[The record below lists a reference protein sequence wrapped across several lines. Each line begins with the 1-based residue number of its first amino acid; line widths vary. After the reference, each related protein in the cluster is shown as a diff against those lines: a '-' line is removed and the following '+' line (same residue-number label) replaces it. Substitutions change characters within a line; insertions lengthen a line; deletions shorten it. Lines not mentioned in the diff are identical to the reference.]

1 MKFTPISAALEG
13 ERVLAV
19 IPEFRGGLSTWR
31 KRLNL
36 FSGRSLSHVALRAEQ
51 HHRNGHLASLGQL
64 RSTGVV
70 SGLVVAEELPTTA
83 EKVVQISAGRGLRGD
98 GEDVWLPRPVRVS
111 LNQLP
116 VLLPR
121 GTSAPLAEV
130 LSGDDAVSGVR
141 TFVLL
146 LQPVTLQQANAIDP
160 NRCTDWD
167 DSARAY
173 EDERSIDGVRLILHP
188 WEGEEEGTGAAASQW
203 RNRLAFA
210 IFQRELDEQP
220 LPWHA
225 HGVPIALIALTS
237 DQQRI
242 AFVDGFA
249 VVRPGGCPLPR
260 RRLAPGGGDAYLAQ
274 ARVQQF
280 AEQIAELAPEGD
292 SLAQQ
297 QQWVRNVVAPRFRY
311 LPPVGL
317 LPRAAG
323 TPRSGGTYQNHFF
336 PANYISEVAP
346 IPQEQLELVLR
357 DSAALAP
364 YDLTHADQ
372 VQIWVPV
379 PQAWYEP
386 DLLEVKQVDPLFQ
399 QRISEFQLR
408 RAEWLIRRE
417 LVRERSI
424 ALTKAITGEAPR
436 YALPDPNRLPDED
449 LVPFSSSLALLSPLV
464 DSTENDT
471 FYVLKQEESTLSLET
486 GDSLS
491 LYIWIDPDAPPS
503 SVEIWWYLDQVFSHR
518 VYWGNVII
526 EDRVTRRLMGRLPE
540 PGEWVRMDISASH
553 LGLEGKSLFG
563 MAVRVVG
570 GRMAIG
576 HVGKRAAATGAETIW
591 LGDSLPAGAIADEAT
606 FPRNKGWSWVDP
618 DTFQSLQR
626 HLASM
631 LTRETQ
637 KRQKPFAGNRA
648 LVSNLAT
655 GDSFH
660 ALKNATETLSI
671 APGDWL
677 SVHVYIDPLHPPERI
692 EIWWLTTD
700 PDRRLRRVYWGSPSR
715 WGRAAGHTQGQAKGP
730 LSALDVGR
738 WVRLEVAAAELTLEG
753 RQIDGMAFLV
763 NGGRAAWAAAGKYAL
778 IGSARQET
786 VWIGDS
792 TPAGVSVVTDPGWQW
807 VTLTEKSTP
816 LGDDLPPLLTF
827 ATIKEED
834 YGTSEPPA
842 ASGGSRV
849 ATAMADLR
857 SKLLNQTPIDRDA
870 IYVEDWPSTAVIPE
884 NLRAKVSYNQ
894 KTKNLII
901 KGVLLQAERDA
912 LELAALSAASDAT
925 KASIKKAINDLY
937 SRSQDNTTLKILE
950 GKGLNAF
957 IRFLEDK
964 VSQADDQV
972 EFGFLN
978 VRTDM
983 YRLRQQVLTQEDAS
997 KLAISPTLAE
1007 IAKRESSPATQSDLS
1022 AYFKAARGRM
1032 IKTTDSDAVEGTEE
1046 GGEVRSPRSA
1056 SGPIGPRSSDEQ
1068 SVREALVMNA
1078 AREGLSVTTR
1088 ELLSAAGSGRTPT
1101 PERGLRIDEV
1111 KIQERSP
1118 LSVSTERSAS
1128 VLYSPTPSASDVVE
1142 QAPIVGRV
1150 LETVAVAERLKQP
1163 AAIETHDYSLKG
1175 RKTVVDGL
1183 AAIEI
1188 LKDLPVPGNEN
1199 LNFGQIHARQ
1209 GGLSLDED
1217 QALID
1222 AGEDKDEVFYF
1233 SLAVRALD
1241 RTVAALRLGEGRT
1254 QQYREA
1260 IRLCRS
1266 VLVELEGLQVELS
1279 QRLQV
1284 VETELAEARHDVSVA
1299 RTLLAEEEDRVGRI
1313 NDRRDR
1319 ILEKHVT
1326 YLAYQRPRT
1335 ADLLVPPPWRSLDP
1349 GVSGDPLVPC
1359 LGDDHPIPREL
1370 QAMTN
1375 LLREAPLSWFPGL
1388 NLDRVDDIES
1398 QVALVTTAK
1407 RQVSLKVQERF
1418 IRAQP
1423 GVTAQTSSAGDT
1435 TAGAASFTPPAA
1447 VTTGNTPIA
1456 ASINRIYEQKQQQ
1469 LYQQRLVLEQLDLRT
1484 VAVQS
1489 WRETRRQSEQLLTL
1503 GDLLTASHL
1512 QPEISDAA
1520 ARLMNSVTRVA
1531 TCLYARFKA
1540 VTPALRLGWAE
1551 RLSQFDT
1558 AVPLRTLTNL
1568 PRWGEIASSDR
1579 RDMQTLVDWL
1589 FQRINPAREDAI
1601 AYVDD
1606 LIRLCALLSSH
1617 APVNQ
1622 IITGRVLKPATV
1634 SRGGRVQISIDPRE
1648 VRIGM
1653 PVLVYSATNSVVAQG
1668 VVDDLSGGLAST
1680 RITSTTQSSLNL
1692 TEKTRVQ
1699 LLRQALR

>member
-1 MKFTPISAALEG
+1 MKFTPISAAREG

-19 IPEFRGGLSTWR
+19 VPEFRGDLVTSS

-36 FSGRSLSHVALRAEQ
+36 FTGRSLSHVALQAEQ
-51 HHRNGHLASLGQL
+51 RHRNGHLASLGQL

-116 VLLPR
+116 VRLSLK
-121 GTSAPLAEV
+121 TSAPLAEV
-130 LSGDDAVSGVR
+130 LSGDDTASELR

-146 LQPVTLQQANAIDP
+146 LQPVTLSQANKFDP

-203 RNRLAFA
+203 RNRLAYA

-220 LPWHA
+220 LPWQA

-249 VVRPGGCPLPR
+249 VVRSGGRPLPR

-292 SLAQQ
+292 TLAQQ
-297 QQWVRNVVAPRFRY
+297 QQWVRSVVAPRFRY

-323 TPRSGGTYQNHFF
+323 TPRSGGTYQDHFF
-336 PANYISEVAP
+336 PANYRSEVAP

-357 DSAALAP
+357 DSAVLAP
-364 YDLTHADQ
+364 YDLTQADQ

-417 LVRERSI
+417 LVRERAI
-424 ALTKAITGEAPR
+424 ALTRAITGEAPQ
-436 YALPDPNRLPDED
+436 YALPDQNRLPDED
-449 LVPFSSSLALLSPLV
+449 LVPFSSSLVLLSPVV
-464 DSTENDT
+464 DSPEDDA
-471 FYVLKQEESTLSLET
+471 FFVLKQEESTLSLGT
-486 GDSLS
+486 GDRLS
-491 LYIWIDPDAPPS
+491 LYVWIDPDAPPIS
-503 SVEIWWYLDQVFSHR
+503 FEIWWYLDQVFSHR
-518 VYWGNVII
+518 VYWGNVSI
-526 EDRVTRRLMGRLPE
+526 EDRVTRRLMGSLPE
-540 PGEWVRMDISASH
+540 AGEWVRMDISASH
-553 LGLEGKSLFG
+553 LGLEEQSLFG

-576 HVGKRAAATGAETIW
+576 HVGKRAATTEAETIW
-591 LGDSLPAGAIADEAT
+591 LGDSLPTGAIADEAT

-618 DTFQSLQR
+618 DTFQSLQS

-637 KRQKPFAGNRA
+637 RRQKPFASNRA

-655 GDSFH
+655 DDSFH
-660 ALKNATETLSI
+660 ALKNASDTLSI

-700 PDRRLRRVYWGSPSR
+700 PDRRLRRVYWGTPTR
-715 WGRAAGHTQGQAKGP
+715 WGRGAGHTEEQARGA
-730 LSALDVGR
+730 LSALEVGR

-753 RQIDGMAFLV
+753 SQIDGMAFLV

-792 TPAGVSVVTDPGWQW
+792 TPAGASVVTDPGWQW
-807 VTLTEKSTP
+807 VTLAETSTP

-827 ATIKEED
+827 ANIKEED
-834 YGTSEPPA
+834 YGTSEPPTG
-842 ASGGSRV
+842 SGGSRV
-849 ATAMADLR
+849 VTAMTDLR
-857 SKLLNQTPIDRDA
+857 SKLLNQSPIDRDA
-870 IYVEDWPSTAVIPE
+870 IYVEHWPSTAVIPE
-884 NLRAKVSYNQ
+884 DLRAKVSYNQ

-901 KGVLLQAERDA
+901 QGVLLQTEKDA
-912 LELAALSAASDAT
+912 LYEAAVSASTDPPLSDDQ
-925 KASIKKAINDLY
+925 KASIENAINDLY
-937 SRSQDNTTLKILE
+937 SRSQDNTTLKILDE
-950 GKGLNAF
+950 KGLNAF
-957 IRFLEDK
+957 IRFLEEK

-978 VRTDM
+978 VRTNM

-997 KLAISPTLAE
+997 RLAISPTLAD
-1007 IAKRESSPATQSDLS
+1007 IAKRESSVATQADLS
-1022 AYFKAARGRM
+1022 TYFNSARERTVPAPVATGTSGAGDVRAPESAEARVDPRARDDQLMAA
-1032 IKTTDSDAVEGTEE
+1032 
-1046 GGEVRSPRSA
+1046 
-1056 SGPIGPRSSDEQ
+1056 
-1068 SVREALVMNA
+1068 A
-1078 AREGLSVTTR
+1078 AEGLS
-1088 ELLSAAGSGRTPT
+1088 SG
-1101 PERGLRIDEV
+1101 
-1111 KIQERSP
+1111 
-1118 LSVSTERSAS
+1118 ERSAFPGSRVDNSSELRRS
-1128 VLYSPTPSASDVVE
+1128 VVIGDALRSQNLGIAREVEIREDLPLLSFQPSKGDVVE
-1142 QAPIVGRV
+1142 QAPIIGRV
-1150 LETVAVAERLKQP
+1150 SEIVTVAERLKQP
-1163 AAIETHDYSLKG
+1163 APIETRDYSLKG
-1175 RKTVVDGL
+1175 RKTVVDNFSQIG
-1183 AAIEI
+1183 IFR
-1188 LKDLPVPGNEN
+1188 DLPVPESAKH
-1199 LNFGQIHARQ
+1199 LNFGQIKAEEN
-1209 GGLSLDED
+1209 GLGVDED
-1217 QALID
+1217 DDLDTTINN
-1222 AGEDKDEVFYF
+1222 DEVLYF
-1233 SLAVRALD
+1233 SSAVRALD

-1254 QQYREA
+1254 QQYRQA
-1260 IRLCRS
+1260 INICRNA
-1266 VLVELEGLQVELS
+1266 LAHLEGLQHEVS
-1279 QRLQV
+1279 RRLRI

-1299 RTLLAEEEDRVGRI
+1299 RTLLAEEEERVGRI
-1313 NDRRDR
+1313 NSRRDR
-1319 ILEKHVT
+1319 ILEEHVT

-1349 GVSGDPLVPC
+1349 GVSADPLVPC

-1407 RQVSLKVQERF
+1407 RQVSLKVHETV
-1418 IRAQP
+1418 I
-1423 GVTAQTSSAGDT
+1423 
-1435 TAGAASFTPPAA
+1435 
-1447 VTTGNTPIA
+1447 TTGNTPIA
-1456 ASINRIYEQKQQQ
+1456 ASINRIYAQKQQQ
-1469 LYQQRLVLEQLDLRT
+1469 LDQQRQVLEQLDLRS

-1489 WRETRRQSEQLLTL
+1489 WRESRRQSEQLLTL

-1520 ARLMNSVTRVA
+1520 ARLLNALTRVA
-1531 TCLYARFKA
+1531 TCLYARFEA

-1568 PRWGEIASSDR
+1568 PRWGEIASRDR

-1601 AYVDD
+1601 AFLDD
-1606 LIRLCALLSSH
+1606 LIRLCALLASH

-1634 SRGGRVQISIDPRE
+1634 SRGGRVQISIDSRE

-1653 PVLVYSATNSVVAQG
+1653 PVLVYSATNAVVAQG

-1692 TEKTRVQ
+1692 TEATRVQ
-1699 LLRQALR
+1699 LLRQPLR